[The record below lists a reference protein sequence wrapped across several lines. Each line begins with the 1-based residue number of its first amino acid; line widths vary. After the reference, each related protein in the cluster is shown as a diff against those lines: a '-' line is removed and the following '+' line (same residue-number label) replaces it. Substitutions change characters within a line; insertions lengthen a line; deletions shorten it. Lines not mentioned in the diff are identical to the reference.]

1 MVILGAVGGERQIGQ
16 LRTSSAETDCSL
28 DAGER
33 LLPLGTMTWRMSC
46 HWKYLHEVEG
56 YFRDRS
62 DNMKM
67 HSHIRISEM
76 YSVVT
81 SGVHYEA
88 VLSIDKTC
96 IVREDL
102 EER

>member
-1 MVILGAVGGERQIGQ
+1 
-16 LRTSSAETDCSL
+16 
-28 DAGER
+28 
-33 LLPLGTMTWRMSC
+33 
-46 HWKYLHEVEG
+46 
-56 YFRDRS
+56 
-62 DNMKM
+62 MKM

-102 EER
+102 EERR